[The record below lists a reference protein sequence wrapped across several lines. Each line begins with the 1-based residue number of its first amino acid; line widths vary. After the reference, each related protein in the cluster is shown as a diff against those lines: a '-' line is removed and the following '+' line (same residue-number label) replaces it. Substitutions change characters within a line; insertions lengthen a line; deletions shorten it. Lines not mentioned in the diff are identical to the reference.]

1 MARASLLCF
10 VLTLALGC
18 APSSIGRPGG
28 RDAGPGSPGSDGGP
42 SMMTGFDAGPGG
54 GSMTDA
60 GGGGFEEC
68 AAETTMAETTFQPVD
83 VFWIID
89 RSGSM
94 RGEADIV
101 QDNINAFAMDI
112 GARDIDYRVV
122 MVSAMEFVRV
132 PPPLGA
138 DAERFLYV
146 EEDVQSNDGLIALVE
161 RFDAYADFLRPD
173 ASTHFVVVTDDESE
187 RMDASTFQSEMLSRL
202 GHPFTLHAIASPPG
216 STHCEPGGGFCFI
229 NADGCEGP
237 EDDAAD
243 NGDEYWEVAMATGG
257 QRLSICTNDWSGL
270 FSTLTTAIAVR
281 TELPCRYVLPPPPD
295 GMELDRMKVNV
306 VFTPSSGAGEQVIP
320 FVGDFGACSAT
331 GGWYYEDDDIV
342 VCPATCDT
350 LTADESGS
358 VQIAL
363 GCETV
368 LI

>member
-1 MARASLLCF
+1 MARASLLCS

-18 APSSIGRPGG
+18 SPSSIGRPGG
-28 RDAGPGSPGSDGGP
+28 RDAGPGGPGTDAGAGP
-42 SMMTGFDAGPGG
+42 MTGTDAGPGVTPG
-54 GSMTDA
+54 VDA

-68 AAETTMAETTFQPVD
+68 AAETTTAETTFQPVD
-83 VFWIID
+83 VIWIID

-101 QDNINAFAMDI
+101 QANINAFAMDI
-112 GARDIDYRVV
+112 GARSIDYRVV
-122 MVSAMEFVRV
+122 MVSAMEFVSV

-138 DAERFLYV
+138 DPERFLYV

-187 RMDASTFQSEMLSRL
+187 RMNASTFVSEMTSRL

-243 NGDEYWEVAMATGG
+243 NGDEYWAVAMTTGG

-270 FSTLTTAIAVR
+270 FDTLTAAIAVR
-281 TELPCRYVLPPPPD
+281 TELPCRYILPPPPD
-295 GMELDRMKVNV
+295 GMSLDRMKVNV
-306 VFTPSSGAGEQVIP
+306 VYTPSSGAGDQVIP
-320 FVGDFGACSAT
+320 FVEDFAFCGPT
-331 GGWYYEDDDIV
+331 GGWYYEGDDIV
-342 VCPATCDT
+342 VCPATCDV

-363 GCETV
+363 GCATV